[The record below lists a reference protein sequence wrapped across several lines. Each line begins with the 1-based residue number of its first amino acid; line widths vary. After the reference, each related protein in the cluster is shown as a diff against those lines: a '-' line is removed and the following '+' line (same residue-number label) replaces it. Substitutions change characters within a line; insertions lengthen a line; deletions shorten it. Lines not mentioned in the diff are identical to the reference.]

1 MFGGVFFLNEIG
13 ALKWAKYVLFWLYSL
28 EKKIFQEIKLFSSVL
43 NCIIS
48 EIKIKAFITKSY

>member
-28 EKKIFQEIKLFSSVL
+28 EKKIFHEIKLFVL
-43 NCIIS
+43 NYIIS
-48 EIKIKAFITKSY
+48 KIKIKAFITKSY